1 MMTCSQSAKRARLT
15 NPLPSNI
22 GRCSPKAFIALGFA
36 LLSLAAC
43 SRSRRAEKLSAPTA
57 EEAAYLSN
65 IQISG
70 ARMTASE
77 NFLQHV
83 VTTLHARVTN
93 NGNKTVSY
101 LEVDVAFLN
110 YANQIDLRKKE
121 QPIDRNKPALKPG
134 ETRDFEVSFDQLPED
149 WNQGPPQMTPLRVV
163 LAENQ

>member
-1 MMTCSQSAKRARLT
+1 MTYSRSAERARLT

-22 GRCSPKAFIALGFA
+22 SRCSRKAFIALSFA

-101 LEVDVAFLN
+101 LEVDVALLN
-110 YANQIDLRKKE
+110 YANQIYLRKKE